1 LLEVSVI
8 PYDELERKRRERAG
22 AGTDPG
28 PPLDGLGDGAWSP
41 RFPAALLCGQRDE
54 LLGDFRGLSLRARAL
69 YAAASCLAP
78 RREDVT
84 RAQLERVAPELDAD
98 ELDQVLAELRAR
110 GLLDAPPPAPP
121 RPEPPPGPR
130 PA

>member
-1 LLEVSVI
+1 MAAAHE
-8 PYDELERKRRERAG
+8 DELERKRRERA
-22 AGTDPG
+22 AATA
-28 PPLDGLGDGAWSP
+28 PPLAGLDDGAWSP

-78 RREDVT
+78 HREDVT
-84 RAQLERVAPELDAD
+84 RAQLERVAPELGPD
-98 ELDQVLAELRAR
+98 ELDAALDELRAR
-110 GLLDAPPPAPP
+110 GLLGGAPAAPP
-121 RPEPPPGPR
+121 RPDPPPGR

>member
-1 LLEVSVI
+1 MI
-8 PYDELERKRRERAG
+8 PYDELDARRRERA
-22 AGTDPG
+22 AAAAPPE
-28 PPLDGLGDGAWSP
+28 PPLAGLGEATWSP

-84 RAQLERVAPELDAD
+84 RDQLERVAPELAAD

-121 RPEPPPGPR
+121 HPDPPPGPLS
-130 PA
+130 A

>member
-1 LLEVSVI
+1 MI
-8 PYDELERKRRERAG
+8 PYDELEARRRERA
-22 AGTDPG
+22 AAAA
-28 PPLDGLGDGAWSP
+28 PPLAGLDDGAWSP

-110 GLLDAPPPAPP
+110 GLLDP
-121 RPEPPPGPR
+121 RPGR
-130 PA
+130 A